1 MICGRRYFFF
11 SSSSFS
17 LACKEA
23 TRIQMVL
30 GWLLACNPVARGF
43 RLPGPQC
50 SVGRR
55 EFFADQRDLAG
66 RNLWLSVAVVDMRVG
81 WPLILVCFWAVLIGK
96 ARPEGLIMGP
106 MWQRQV
112 EGVSG
117 ACALQ

>member
-23 TRIQMVL
+23 TRIDGVGLVTRMQP
-30 GWLLACNPVARGF
+30 GRAWLSPPRPPMLRWPEG
-43 RLPGPQC
+43 G
-50 SVGRR
+50 
-55 EFFADQRDLAG
+55 FADQRDRAG